1 VEQSIEGFLLNG
13 VSYDIDERGV
23 VWLDKHN
30 SPAKGEGMSSGA
42 GSPDR
47 SWAAKMRGKDVAT
60 EQPSF
65 VIPENEFEFAMGL
78 FQKITDE
85 KCPYLHLVCSVSLP
99 SARVTNSHA

>member
-1 VEQSIEGFLLNG
+1 MVYLMTWTS
-13 VSYDIDERGV
+13 VTSRG
-23 VWLDKHN
+23 LTN
-30 SPAKGEGMSSGA
+30 TSAAKGEGTSSGA

-47 SWAAKMRGKDVAT
+47 SRAAKMRRKDVAA

-85 KCPYLHLVCSVSLP
+85 KCPYLHLVCSVLLP
-99 SARVTNSHA
+99 SARVTNPHA